1 MKAMV
6 LDRFGGPEVLY
17 LADIERPRAS
27 PGNVV
32 VQVAFAGVNPADWK
46 AREGWLAS
54 YFQYQFPFVLGFD
67 AAGIIAEVGEGER
80 LVGAGVGRAHDDPPP
95 GGGCEHLGVDVGLL
109 LAGRG
114 LVAGE
119 EGQARG
125 HVEPEFLAIAFHGV
139 LRFD

>member
-67 AAGIIAEVGEGER
+67 AAGIIAAPTPSMLAAQRSVWS
-80 LVGAGVGRAHDDPPP
+80 
-95 GGGCEHLGVDVGLL
+95 GCRITWACVRQQRCRR
-109 LAGRG
+109 RG
-114 LVAGE
+114 
-119 EGQARG
+119 
-125 HVEPEFLAIAFHGV
+125 
-139 LRFD
+139 